1 MRIKNIN
8 ITGLALFQKGINID
22 LARVNA
28 IIGDNASGKT
38 YLLNVI
44 AFILDFLNGEPINDI
59 KTKTIL
65 NNSDKIDISVTFI
78 SDKEYK
84 IESEIIRKDDIYVR
98 YVINKESFFVKKD
111 KFVLVRERKENEYLK
126 NDCSI
131 SFFLN
136 NKARF
141 YFKKDEDNLINL
153 RFFSS
158 FIKLFD
164 KSIEKISFTNDLIKS
179 KIFNQDLIK
188 LKFFNQKEIITNLTG
203 LSDYLSNGTLKGV
216 NTFINACLVN
226 KNKGYFLID
235 DLECCLNKRM
245 MKELINSF
253 DEANFIFTTNYLEFV
268 SEEKIKTFLVENKE
282 DIILI

>member
-126 NDCSI
+126 NDCGI

-164 KSIEKISFTNDLIKS
+164 KSIEKISFDN
-179 KIFNQDLIK
+179 NLIK
-188 LKFFNQKEIITNLTG
+188 LKFFNQEEVITNLTG

-216 NTFINACLVN
+216 NAFINACLVN

-235 DLECCLNKRM
+235 DLECYLNKKM

-253 DEANFIFTTNYLEFV
+253 NEANFIFTTNYLEFV

>member
-8 ITGLALFQKGINID
+8 ITGLALFQKGVNID

-38 YLLNVI
+38 YLLDVI
-44 AFILDFLNGEPINDI
+44 AFVLDFLNGEPINDI
-59 KTKTIL
+59 KTKTVL
-65 NNSDKIDISVTFI
+65 NNSDKINISVTFI
-78 SDKEYK
+78 NDKKYK
-84 IESEIIRKDDIYVR
+84 IESEIIVKDNR

-111 KFVLVRERKENEYLK
+111 RFVLERERKESEYLRD
-126 NDCSI
+126 DCSI

-136 NKARF
+136 DKKRF

-153 RFFSS
+153 RFFPG
-158 FIKLFD
+158 FIKIFD
-164 KSIEKISFTNDLIKS
+164 KSIEKISFDN
-179 KIFNQDLIK
+179 NLIK
-188 LKFFNQKEIITNLTG
+188 LKFFNQEEVITNLTG

-216 NTFINACLVN
+216 NAFINACLVN

-235 DLECCLNKRM
+235 DLECYLNKKM

>member
-44 AFILDFLNGEPINDI
+44 AFVLDFLNGEPINDI
-59 KTKTIL
+59 KTKSVL
-65 NNSDKIDISVTFI
+65 HNSDKIDMSVTFI
-78 SDKEYK
+78 SDREYK

-98 YVINKESFFVKKD
+98 YVISKESFFIKKD
-111 KFVLVRERKENEYLK
+111 KFVLERERKESEYLRD
-126 NDCSI
+126 DCSI

-153 RFFSS
+153 KFFHG

-164 KSIEKISFTNDLIKS
+164 KSIEKVSFDN
-179 KIFNQDLIK
+179 DLIK
-188 LKFFNQKEIITNLTG
+188 LKFFNQEEIITNLTG
-203 LSDYLSNGTLKGV
+203 LSDCLSKGTLKGV
-216 NTFINACLVN
+216 NAFINACLVN

-235 DLECCLNKRM
+235 DLECYLNKKM

>member
-164 KSIEKISFTNDLIKS
+164 KSIEKISFDN
-179 KIFNQDLIK
+179 NLIK
-188 LKFFNQKEIITNLTG
+188 LKFFNQEEVITNLTG

-216 NTFINACLVN
+216 NAFINACLVN

-235 DLECCLNKRM
+235 DLECYLNKKM

-253 DEANFIFTTNYLEFV
+253 NEANFIFTTNYLEFV

>member
-111 KFVLVRERKENEYLK
+111 KFVLVRKRKENEYLK

-153 RFFSS
+153 KFFPG

-164 KSIEKISFTNDLIKS
+164 KSIEKVSFDNE
-179 KIFNQDLIK
+179 LIK
-188 LKFFNQKEIITNLTG
+188 LKFFNQEEIITNLTG
-203 LSDYLSNGTLKGV
+203 LSDYLSKGTLKGV

-235 DLECCLNKRM
+235 DLECCLNK
-245 MKELINSF
+245 KN
-253 DEANFIFTTNYLEFV
+253 DERTY
-268 SEEKIKTFLVENKE
+268 
-282 DIILI
+282 

>member
-111 KFVLVRERKENEYLK
+111 KFVLVRERKEHEYLK

-164 KSIEKISFTNDLIKS
+164 KSIEKISFDN
-179 KIFNQDLIK
+179 NLIK
-188 LKFFNQKEIITNLTG
+188 LKFFNQEEVITNLTG

-216 NTFINACLVN
+216 NAFINACLVN

-235 DLECCLNKRM
+235 DLECYLNKKM

>member
-98 YVINKESFFVKKD
+98 YVINKESFFIKKD

-164 KSIEKISFTNDLIKS
+164 KSIEKISFDN
-179 KIFNQDLIK
+179 NLIK
-188 LKFFNQKEIITNLTG
+188 LKFFNQEEVITNLTG

-216 NTFINACLVN
+216 NAFINACLVN

-235 DLECCLNKRM
+235 DLECYLNKKM

-253 DEANFIFTTNYLEFV
+253 NEANFIFTTNYLEFV

>member
-153 RFFSS
+153 RFFPG

-164 KSIEKISFTNDLIKS
+164 KSIEKISFDN
-179 KIFNQDLIK
+179 NLIK
-188 LKFFNQKEIITNLTG
+188 LKFFNQEEVITNLTG

-216 NTFINACLVN
+216 NAFINACLVN

-235 DLECCLNKRM
+235 DLECYLNKKM

>member
-1 MRIKNIN
+1 M
-8 ITGLALFQKGINID
+8 
-22 LARVNA
+22 ARVNA

-164 KSIEKISFTNDLIKS
+164 KSIEKISFDN
-179 KIFNQDLIK
+179 NLIK
-188 LKFFNQKEIITNLTG
+188 LKFFNQEEVITNLTG

-216 NTFINACLVN
+216 NAFINACLVN

-235 DLECCLNKRM
+235 DLECYLNKKM

-253 DEANFIFTTNYLEFV
+253 NEANFIFTTNYLEFV

>member
-164 KSIEKISFTNDLIKS
+164 KSIEKISFDN
-179 KIFNQDLIK
+179 NLIK
-188 LKFFNQKEIITNLTG
+188 LKFFNQEEVITNLTG

-216 NTFINACLVN
+216 NAFINACLVN

-235 DLECCLNKRM
+235 DLECYLNKKM

>member
-38 YLLNVI
+38 YLLNII

-98 YVINKESFFVKKD
+98 YVINKESFFIKKD

-164 KSIEKISFTNDLIKS
+164 KSIEKISFDN
-179 KIFNQDLIK
+179 NLIK
-188 LKFFNQKEIITNLTG
+188 LKFFNQEEVITNLTG

-216 NTFINACLVN
+216 NAFINACLVN

-235 DLECCLNKRM
+235 DLECYLNKKM

-253 DEANFIFTTNYLEFV
+253 NEANFIFTTNYLEFV

>member
-164 KSIEKISFTNDLIKS
+164 KSIEKISFDN
-179 KIFNQDLIK
+179 NLIK
-188 LKFFNQKEIITNLTG
+188 LKFFNQEEVITNLIG

-216 NTFINACLVN
+216 NAFINACLVN

-235 DLECCLNKRM
+235 DLECYLNKKM